1 MAKKLR
7 VGIVFGGRSG
17 EHEVSLLS
25 AASILKAID
34 RRKFDVVPIGI
45 NKAGHWLTSGA
56 AEGLLEGSEPAEL
69 ASGDA
74 GQTKPQAEAKKLRA
88 GDPAATP
95 GARVLAEGQPTL
107 MAPEP
112 EKPAKTSTLTHSD
125 AAALDSHAALGGQSL
140 DVIFPVLHGTFGED
154 GTIQGLFEL
163 AGIAYVGSGVLG
175 SAAGM
180 DKDVMKRLFAQ
191 AGLPMVKH
199 VTLLRA
205 EWERSPKQAIAQIE
219 AALKYPVFVKPANL
233 GSSVGISKA
242 HNRKELA
249 PALDLAAKYDRKL
262 VVEQGVGG
270 KKSKARELE
279 VAVLGNDDPKASVVG
294 EIIPSKEFYDYEAK
308 YLSEGSVAVIPA
320 KLSKAETKLIREL
333 AVAAFRACDL
343 SGLAR
348 VDFLMEPEGKRRIF
362 LNEVNTLPGFTSI
375 SMYPKLWEATGIGYK
390 ELITRLIELALERQA
405 EKSRTTYSR
414 EE

>member
-7 VGIVFGGRSG
+7 VGILFGGRSG

-45 NKAGHWLTSGA
+45 TKEGRWLA
-56 AEGLLEGSEPAEL
+56 ADDAHNLLK
-69 ASGDA
+69 GDA
-74 GQTKPQAEAKKLRA
+74 GATVRRLRA
-88 GDPAATP
+88 GDPEATP
-95 GARVLAEGQPTL
+95 GAKLLHEGMPTL
-107 MAPEP
+107 LAPMP
-112 EKPAKTSTLTHSD
+112 GPQGPAGK
-125 AAALDSHAALGGQSL
+125 AI

-180 DKDVMKRLFAQ
+180 DKDAMKRLFAQ
-191 AGLPMVKH
+191 ARLPIVKH
-199 VTLLRA
+199 VTLLRSD
-205 EWERSPKQAIAQIE
+205 WEKSPRKAVAAIE
-219 AALKYPVFVKPANL
+219 AALRYPVFVKPANL
-233 GSSVGISKA
+233 GSSVGISKV

-249 PALDLAAKYDRKL
+249 PALDLAAHYDRKL

-270 KKSKARELE
+270 KTGKARELE
-279 VAVLGNDDPKASVVG
+279 VAVLGNDDPQASVVG
-294 EIIPSKEFYDYEAK
+294 EIIPGKEFYDYEAK
-308 YLSEGSVAVIPA
+308 YLSEGSVPVIPA
-320 KLSKAETKLIREL
+320 RLTRAETMQIREM

-348 VDFLMEPEGKRRIF
+348 VDFLMEPDGKRRIY
-362 LNEVNTLPGFTSI
+362 LNEVNTLPGFTQI
-375 SMYPKLWEATGIGYK
+375 SMYPKLWQASGIQYRD
-390 ELITRLIELALERQA
+390 LITRLIELAMERQR
-405 EKSRTTYSR
+405 EKNRTSYSR
-414 EE
+414 DE

>member
-7 VGIVFGGRSG
+7 VGLLFGGRSG

-34 RRKFDVVPIGI
+34 RKAFDVVPIGI
-45 NKAGHWLTSGA
+45 TKEGRWLS
-56 AEGLLEGSEPAEL
+56 
-69 ASGDA
+69 SGDA
-74 GQTKPQAEAKKLRA
+74 HKLLDGNYSSPSRHLRA
-88 GDPAATP
+88 GAPEAIP
-95 GARVLAEGQPTL
+95 GAKLLHEGIPTL

-112 EKPAKTSTLTHSD
+112 ANSAPTGTPPAITDLQ
-125 AAALDSHAALGGQSL
+125 ARLDGKSL
-140 DVIFPVLHGTFGED
+140 DVVFPVLHGTFGED

-191 AGLPMVKH
+191 AKLPIVKH
-199 VTLLRA
+199 VTVLRTS
-205 EWERSPKQAIAQIE
+205 WEESPRKAIAQIE
-219 AALKYPVFVKPANL
+219 KSLQYPLFVKPANL

-242 HNRKELA
+242 HDRKELG

-270 KKSKARELE
+270 KRARARELE
-279 VAVLGNDDPKASVVG
+279 VAVLGNDTPQASVVG
-294 EIIPSKEFYDYEAK
+294 EIIPGKEFYDYEAK
-308 YLSEGSVAVIPA
+308 YLSEGSVPVIPA
-320 KLSKAETKLIREL
+320 KLSRDQSKQIREM

-343 SGLAR
+343 AGMAR
-348 VDFLMEPEGKRRIF
+348 VDFLMEPEGKQRIY
-362 LNEVNTLPGFTSI
+362 LNEVNTLPGFTQI
-375 SMYPKLWEATGIGYK
+375 SMYPKLWEATGIKYR
-390 ELITRLIELALERQA
+390 ELITRLIALAVERQQ
-405 EKSRTTYSR
+405 EKNRNTYSR
-414 EE
+414 GD

>member
-7 VGIVFGGRSG
+7 VGILFGGRSG

-45 NKAGHWLTSGA
+45 TKEGRWLAAGDAHN
-56 AEGLLEGSEPAEL
+56 LLEGNGPDAVEL
-69 ASGDA
+69 AAADKEINPKQKG
-74 GQTKPQAEAKKLRA
+74 KLRA

-95 GARVLAEGQPTL
+95 GAKLLHEGIPTL

-112 EKPAKTSTLTHSD
+112 PATST
-125 AAALDSHAALGGQSL
+125 GL
-140 DVIFPVLHGTFGED
+140 DVVFPVLHGTFGED

-163 AGIAYVGSGVLG
+163 AGIAYVGAGVLG

-191 AGLPMVKH
+191 ARLPIVKH
-199 VTLLRA
+199 VTLLRDD
-205 EWERSPKQAIAQIE
+205 WERSPRKAIAQVE
-219 AALKYPVFVKPANL
+219 AALRYPVFVKPANL

-242 HNRKELA
+242 HDRKELG
-249 PALDLAAKYDRKL
+249 PALDMAAKYDRKL

-279 VAVLGNDDPKASVVG
+279 VAVLGNDEPRASVVG
-294 EIIPSKEFYDYEAK
+294 EIIPGKEFYDYEAK
-308 YLSEGSVAVIPA
+308 YLSEGSVPVIPA
-320 KLSKAETKLIREL
+320 RLTRAESKQIREM
-333 AVAAFRACDL
+333 AVAAFKACDL

-348 VDFLMEPEGKRRIF
+348 VDFLMEPDGKQRIF
-362 LNEVNTLPGFTSI
+362 LNEVNTMPGFTQI
-375 SMYPKLWEATGIGYK
+375 SMYPKLWEATGIEYT
-390 ELITRLIELALERQA
+390 ELITRLIELALERHR
-405 EKSRTTYSR
+405 EKNRNSYSR
-414 EE
+414 E